1 LSDVRPVGEFGQL
14 EVRIAHKAFTAAS
27 GERFDVIHD
36 VRFALGHSEVGA
48 IVGPS
53 GCGKTTILRII
64 AGLETDFEGTVGR
77 PLAGKLGM
85 VFQEPRLLP
94 WRTVEDNVR
103 LVAPDIAG
111 EALASLFE
119 VLDLHTHRLH
129 YPGELS
135 LGLARR
141 VALARALAIDPD
153 LLLLDEPLVS
163 LDEALAERLRAQLAA
178 LIESRPITTL
188 LVTHDLQEAIR
199 LADRIFLLSPRP
211 AQIVAEIPVT
221 TPRSARTEQEIA
233 TIVGEVTSRINSSA
247 PASPHVT
254 PVTRHDSTDF

>member
-1 LSDVRPVGEFGQL
+1 LNDAHPAGETGHL
-14 EVRIAHKAFTAAS
+14 EVRITRKAFTAAS
-27 GERFDVIHD
+27 GERFDVLRD
-36 VRFALGHSEVGA
+36 VCFDLRHSEVGA
-48 IVGPS
+48 LFGPS

-64 AGLETDFEGTVGR
+64 AGLDVDFDGTVTR
-77 PLAGKLGM
+77 PLSGRLGM

-94 WRTVEDNVR
+94 WRTVDDNVR
-103 LVAPDIAG
+103 LVAPSIAP
-111 EALASLFE
+111 EMLASLFE
-119 VLDLHTHRLH
+119 VLDLEAHYLH

-163 LDEALAERLRAQLAA
+163 LDEALAERLRAQLAT

-188 LVTHDLQEAIR
+188 LVTHDLQEAVR

-211 AQIVAEIPVT
+211 AQIVAEIPLA
-221 TPRSARTEQEIA
+221 TPRSSRSEREIG
-233 TIVGEVTSRINSSA
+233 TIVEEVTSRISG
-247 PASPHVT
+247 
-254 PVTRHDSTDF
+254 RG

>member
-1 LSDVRPVGEFGQL
+1 LNDAHLAGESGHL
-14 EVRIAHKAFTAAS
+14 KVRITHKAFTAAS
-27 GERFDVIHD
+27 GERFDVLRDICFD
-36 VRFALGHSEVGA
+36 LRHSEVGA
-48 IVGPS
+48 LVGPS

-64 AGLETDFEGTVGR
+64 AGLDVDFDGTITR
-77 PLAGKLGM
+77 PLSGRLGM

-94 WRTVEDNVR
+94 WRTVDDNVR
-103 LVAPDIAG
+103 LVAPSIAA

-119 VLDLHTHRLH
+119 VLDLEAHYLH

-163 LDEALAERLRAQLAA
+163 LDEALAERLRAQLAT

-188 LVTHDLQEAIR
+188 LVTHDVQEAVR
-199 LADRIFLLSPRP
+199 LADRIFLLSSRP
-211 AQIVAEIPVT
+211 AQILAEIPLA
-221 TPRSARTEQEIA
+221 TPRSTRSEREIG
-233 TIVGEVTSRINSSA
+233 TIVEEVTSRING
-247 PASPHVT
+247 
-254 PVTRHDSTDF
+254 RG

>member
-1 LSDVRPVGEFGQL
+1 LNDAHLAGETGHL
-14 EVRIAHKAFTAAS
+14 KVRITHKAFTAAS
-27 GERFDVIHD
+27 GERFDVLRDICFD
-36 VRFALGHSEVGA
+36 LRHSEVGA
-48 IVGPS
+48 LVGPS

-64 AGLETDFEGTVGR
+64 AGLDVDFDGTITR
-77 PLAGKLGM
+77 PLSGRLGM

-94 WRTVEDNVR
+94 WRTVDDNVR
-103 LVAPDIAG
+103 LVAPSIAA

-119 VLDLHTHRLH
+119 VLDLEAHYLH

-163 LDEALAERLRAQLAA
+163 LDEALAERLRAQLAT

-188 LVTHDLQEAIR
+188 LVTHDVQEAVR
-199 LADRIFLLSPRP
+199 LADRIFLLSSRP
-211 AQIVAEIPVT
+211 AQILAEIPLA
-221 TPRSARTEQEIA
+221 TPRSTRSEREIG
-233 TIVGEVTSRINSSA
+233 TIVEEVTSRING
-247 PASPHVT
+247 
-254 PVTRHDSTDF
+254 RG